1 MLPGSTVTF
10 VASFHFSLV
19 YPSKGRVKAEKIGDR
34 KSQDLNDLKTEI
46 EQGKN
51 HQRDRETVFSI
62 KEIDTTEYGLKGV
75 RRETCRKV
83 RDREK
88 KTKSIFSTFVKKV
101 GHSSCDCIASLLK
114 TQRPRLET
122 LTWKQVIDVE
132 VETIRS
138 VFSAVV
144 IEVLEEENKIAKVSF
159 IFFSRKR

>member
-34 KSQDLNDLKTEI
+34 KSQDLDDLKTEI

-75 RRETCRKV
+75 RRETCRKI
-83 RDREK
+83 RGREK
-88 KTKSIFSTFVKKV
+88 KTKSIFFTVVRNSVTV
-101 GHSSCDCIASLLK
+101 HAIASLLSRNTK
-114 TQRPRLET
+114 TET
-122 LTWKQVIDVE
+122 
-132 VETIRS
+132 
-138 VFSAVV
+138 
-144 IEVLEEENKIAKVSF
+144 
-159 IFFSRKR
+159 